1 MNIIC
6 KFLVKFVDRESEIK
20 EMVLNIINAGKNM
33 DFADFANLLLKINI
47 SDKYEQLEKE
57 IIEIN

>member
-47 SDKYEQLEKE
+47 SGIASMRKD
-57 IIEIN
+57 